1 MALVFK
7 EDKQTKRLDELHLK
21 EAEELAQIFA
31 QKYNLPYV
39 DLSKLPIN
47 TDALHLIPET
57 EARAGKIASFKI
69 SGKNLSV
76 IILSPNNPVTQK
88 IIGELQDKN
97 LIVAAYLG
105 SEASLNRALG
115 RYQEISLSAAAKT
128 GIIDIA
134 NDTINIFLQE
144 IKDADGIRARLD
156 EEAKLILKEGGV
168 TNLLEAIL
176 AGAILVKASD
186 IHLEPE
192 AERVRLRYRLD
203 GVLNDFAFFDQKIHR
218 PLLARI
224 KLVSG
229 LKLNIKSAAQD
240 GRFSLK
246 LGQAEI
252 EIRTAILPGAYGES
266 IVLRILNPETLA
278 IEFADLGVEPK
289 LFETLKQQ
297 ITKPNGLIL
306 LTGPTGSGKTTTLYA
321 ILRILN
327 TKETKII
334 TIEDPIEYHLRG
346 VNQTQV
352 NLSKKYTFL
361 TGLRSALRQ
370 DPDILMVGEIRDPE
384 TAKIAINASLTG
396 HLVLSTLHTN
406 NAAGTIPR
414 LVDLEVN
421 PKIIEAALNIALAQ
435 RLVRRLCLN
444 CRESYSPTDQEKNII
459 VDIFKTLK
467 RKRPSQALETP
478 ATLYRPKGCPHCHQ
492 TGFRGRIGIFEAVVM
507 NAAIAELLLKN
518 PSEREIKRLADNEGL
533 LDLREDGL
541 LKVINGTTAFSELER
556 VVDLS
561 AEAL

>member
-252 EIRTAILPGAYGES
+252 EIRTAILPSAYGES

-361 TGLRSALRQ
+361 TGLRSALRK
-370 DPDILMVGEIRDPE
+370 DPDIF
-384 TAKIAINASLTG
+384 
-396 HLVLSTLHTN
+396 
-406 NAAGTIPR
+406 
-414 LVDLEVN
+414 
-421 PKIIEAALNIALAQ
+421 
-435 RLVRRLCLN
+435 
-444 CRESYSPTDQEKNII
+444 I
-459 VDIFKTLK
+459 V
-467 RKRPSQALETP
+467 
-478 ATLYRPKGCPHCHQ
+478 
-492 TGFRGRIGIFEAVVM
+492 
-507 NAAIAELLLKN
+507 
-518 PSEREIKRLADNEGL
+518 
-533 LDLREDGL
+533 
-541 LKVINGTTAFSELER
+541 
-556 VVDLS
+556 
-561 AEAL
+561 